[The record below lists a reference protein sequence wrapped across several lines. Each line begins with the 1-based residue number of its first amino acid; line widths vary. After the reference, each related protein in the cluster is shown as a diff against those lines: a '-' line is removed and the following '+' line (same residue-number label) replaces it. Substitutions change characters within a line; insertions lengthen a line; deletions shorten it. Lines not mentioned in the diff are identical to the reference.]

1 MVFLSFGRGRLLSSG
16 RAHFPGQVLG
26 CHCQRE
32 GWVLVGGQR
41 QVVSVPDGLGGGKA
55 VVSVVCSTGDLFKVK
70 LLSSSG
76 PGWYSGR

>member
-1 MVFLSFGRGRLLSSG
+1 MEEPTSQGRSWAVTVRGRGGSWLGG
-16 RAHFPGQVLG
+16 RDKLFQSLMVL
-26 CHCQRE
+26 
-32 GWVLVGGQR
+32 
-41 QVVSVPDGLGGGKA
+41 GGKA